1 MLARARCH
9 CMVLLVPRCPGS
21 ARTSWAFSP
30 ASSPLHRGS
39 LPLPQPSF
47 PTPFPS
53 FLLFPHPSSGPRV
66 PAVLTARVTFHHR
79 ILQERDLLDLRM
91 KEVSGKLPGAPLRG
105 PPPPTIT
112 SLGSL
117 VPTPPSNSL
126 LHKPLLYPA
135 SLALTPCIWS
145 PRFVPRPVP
154 TLSYTLAYSVVA
166 PFLFPPLSPCLS
178 FSVPFSFSAPSLCCV
193 LYPCFVPTLLPYL
206 LSQQL
211 PHVLQRRVG
220 LLKFSQHLWGQV
232 STCIRRGHPII
243 PRQPSSITTS
253 KPTPLLRLHP
263 PPDFLAQSL
272 ESGPQAPRSGNRE
285 LGGPLSTYTSHLA
298 ALPRGIWPCPVA
310 RMAARASTRTQ
321 AVGPMTTELQ
331 LLLAP
336 LSRCPIY
343 SRARPGQPPRSCP
356 ESATR

>member
-1 MLARARCH
+1 MTTPLERAHFSTLRRAMLARARCH
-9 CMVLLVPRCPGS
+9 CMVLLAPRCPGS

-117 VPTPPSNSL
+117 VPTTPSNSL
-126 LHKPLLYPA
+126 LHKPLLDPA

-145 PRFVPRPVP
+145 PRFVPRPVS
-154 TLSYTLAYSVVA
+154 TLSYILAYSVVA
-166 PFLFPPLSPCLS
+166 LFLFPSTVSLSILFCPLSVLRSVTALCPLS
-178 FSVPFSFSAPSLCCV
+178 LFCPHTAPLPAVSTAPSRPAAPRWSPEV
-193 LYPCFVPTLLPYL
+193 LAA
-206 LSQQL
+206 S
-211 PHVLQRRVG
+211 VG
-220 LLKFSQHLWGQV
+220 PGLH
-232 STCIRRGHPII
+232 
-243 PRQPSSITTS
+243 
-253 KPTPLLRLHP
+253 LHP
-263 PPDFLAQSL
+263 QEPPHHPSPAIIHHHLR
-272 ESGPQAPRSGNRE
+272 GPPS
-285 LGGPLSTYTSHLA
+285 
-298 ALPRGIWPCPVA
+298 
-310 RMAARASTRTQ
+310 
-321 AVGPMTTELQ
+321 
-331 LLLAP
+331 
-336 LSRCPIY
+336 
-343 SRARPGQPPRSCP
+343 PPRCSGF
-356 ESATR
+356 TRRLIS